1 MPVERP
7 VREILFVVGEPS
19 GDLHAAKVAQALK
32 AAQPERVLTGVGGEK
47 MRAAGVTLLEHSE
60 RLAAIGFTEV
70 LRHIPRHWRLL
81 NTLKSRLASGTV
93 GLVILMDYPGFN
105 MRVAE
110 AAHAAGV
117 PVLYYITPQV
127 WAWGA
132 DRLPKLA
139 RWVSKAAVILPFE
152 EALLRE
158 HGVNATFVGHP
169 LLDRASELPEQAD
182 ARRTLGLRDTAP
194 VLAVFPGSRGSEMAR
209 HLVPFMQTARELQ
222 RRDPTLQ
229 VVVSAAPGITI
240 DAAVCPFPVF
250 RGASFTVLRAATAG
264 LLKSGTTTLEAAVA
278 GLPHIIAY
286 RTSAISYSIAR
297 RVVKIPNIGLVNV
310 VAGKQVSL
318 EFVQNAV
325 VPRDMANALT
335 PLLETGNTQREHA
348 LQGLAEVRGL
358 LGTPG
363 ASERA
368 ASFAL
373 ELVQ

>member
-1 MPVERP
+1 M
-7 VREILFVVGEPS
+7 REILFVVGEPS
-19 GDLHAAKVAQALK
+19 GDLHAAKVASALK
-32 AAQPERVLTGVGGEK
+32 AAQPDRPLSGVGGEQ
-47 MRAAGVTLLEHSE
+47 MRAAGVSLLEHSE

-81 NTLKSRLASGTV
+81 RTLKARLASGRV

-110 AAHAAGV
+110 AAYNAGV

-132 DRLPKLA
+132 GRLPKLA
-139 RWVSKAAVILPFE
+139 KWVAKAAVILPFE

-158 HGVNATFVGHP
+158 HGVDATFVGHP

-182 ARRTLGLRDTAP
+182 ARATLGLCPDHP
-194 VLAVFPGSRGSEMAR
+194 VLAVFPGSRGSELAR
-209 HLVPFMQTARELQ
+209 HLVPFTATARELQ
-222 RRDPTLQ
+222 RRLPKLQ
-229 VVVSAAPGITI
+229 VVVSAAPGIDI
-240 DAAVCPFPVF
+240 DASICPFPVV

-286 RTSAISYSIAR
+286 RTSRISYAIAK
-297 RVVKIPNIGLVNV
+297 RVVRIPNIGLVNV
-310 VAGKQVSL
+310 VAEREVSR
-318 EFVQNAV
+318 EFVQDAI
-325 VPRDMANALT
+325 VPADMADALE
-335 PLLETGNTQREHA
+335 PLLQLAHPAREAA
-348 LQGLAEVRGL
+348 LHGLASVRAR
-358 LGTPG
+358 LGQPG

-368 ASFAL
+368 AAFAL
-373 ELVQ
+373 DLVQ